1 MLALDAL
8 VDINRQRLTRLGIDD
23 ERQAATP
30 LTGAMGR
37 LYVRDKVAPTSR
49 RQSIFARTSCRMCL
63 SRLRSA
69 TSCFSLR
76 FSTSICLTRRSSP
89 TH

>member
-1 MLALDAL
+1 
-8 VDINRQRLTRLGIDD
+8 
-23 ERQAATP
+23 
-30 LTGAMGR
+30 
-37 LYVRDKVAPTSR
+37 
-49 RQSIFARTSCRMCL
+49 L

-89 TH
+89 THSPP